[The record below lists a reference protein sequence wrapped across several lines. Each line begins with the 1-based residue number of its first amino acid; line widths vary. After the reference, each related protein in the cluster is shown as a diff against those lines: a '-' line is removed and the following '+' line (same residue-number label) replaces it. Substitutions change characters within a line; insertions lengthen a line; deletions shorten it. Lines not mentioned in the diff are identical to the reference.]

1 MAINFLNTVDL
12 NQNQLDN
19 AVIQNLATAPGSPE
33 AGQIYF
39 DTNQDKLRVWDG
51 AAWLT
56 IPDGN
61 STANDFLTGLAF
73 NTGSGVLTG
82 TVSNQSNVTVDL
94 DGRYALSSA
103 IPTVNNGTLT
113 MTTGTGLDGAATF
126 SANQAGTSDFA
137 VTLDL
142 TEITLGAGLDSTATG
157 LSLDLSEFTD
167 MTATMLTTDEFI
179 VLDSGAERR
188 KAAGE
193 IGLSIFNNDSN
204 FITAASLPTVS
215 NATITL
221 AAGNILNGGGDF
233 TLNQSASETITFNL
247 ATLTGTGQT
256 YGNTSDSIKIDTIAV
271 DVYGRVTGVSTGPT
285 GQVNTVGTGNS
296 NTLTKTGDAIDSIFT
311 PNTGVVNASSA
322 NLATGAQIQT
332 AINTALTGVLQFQGT
347 WNASTNSPTL
357 TSSVGTSG
365 DYYIVSVAGNT
376 NLDGITDWE
385 IGDWAVFANTTW
397 TKIDN
402 SQVGDVTGDGAA
414 GRVAFWNST
423 SNITND
429 AGFTY
434 NSTSNAFGV
443 SGVITA
449 SGGNSGEWNTGY
461 DNSITALN
469 VSGTTTKTLTA
480 TQQDG
485 GTLTTSWTDN
495 NTEYSMMTASTL
507 GLGKL
512 EDNTTQTVAANLVS
526 ATAGKTYGIQKNS
539 SNQLVVNVPW
549 TDSQNLVTSVDE
561 STANNLKGISV
572 NPTTGNVKV
581 GLDING
587 LAAISTLNDA
597 DTLPIYD
604 GGINKKISLLQL
616 ENRIGAAKSKRFI
629 LNTTTTNV
637 SQQTSPPGGTI
648 GWVVAAGAALG
659 VASALD
665 CAVEIIQTSDG
676 ATVYAEI
683 TRSGTNVT
691 INFSTPVSQGA
702 YQAIVTRIY

>member
-12 NQNQLDN
+12 NKNSLDN
-19 AVIQNLATAPGSPE
+19 ARIQNLGADPSAANSSI
-33 AGQIYF
+33 GQIYF
-39 DTNQDKLRVWDG
+39 NTGIDTLKQYTTSGWVEVG
-51 AAWLT
+51 STSGVETLT
-56 IPDGN
+56 LNDSTYIDVN
-61 STANDFLTGLAF
+61 STGTAENPVFSPDLSAVDGTAVAATRFLSKDNTWDVPAF
-73 NTGSGVLTG
+73 PTP
-82 TVSNQSNVTVDL
+82 
-94 DGRYALSSA
+94 
-103 IPTVNNGTLT
+103 PTVNNGTLT
-113 MTTGTGLDGAATF
+113 MTTSTGLDGGTQTF
-126 SANQAGTSDFA
+126 SANQAGNTTFA
-137 VTLDL
+137 V
-142 TEITLGAGLDSTATG
+142 
-157 LSLDLSEFTD
+157 SLDLNELPAGGTLIATD
-167 MTATMLTTDEFI
+167 SIIALNGTVESKQLISAI
-179 VLDSGAERR
+179 P
-188 KAAGE
+188 
-193 IGLSIFNNDSN
+193 LSIFNND
-204 FITAASLPTVS
+204 LPTAS
-215 NATITL
+215 DATITL
-221 AAGNILNGGGDF
+221 AAGTGLTTGGAF
-233 TLNQSASETITFNL
+233 TLDQAANETITLNIGSGDGITVN
-247 ATLTGTGQT
+247 A
-256 YGNTSDSIKIDTIAV
+256 NDVAV
-271 DVYGRVTGVSTGPT
+271 DVDDVTI
-285 GQVNTVGTGNS
+285 QIVGGEVAA
-296 NTLTKTGDAIDSIFT
+296 KTAA
-311 PNTGVVNASSA
+311 VANAGTA
-322 NLATGAQIQT
+322 LATGDQIYDFV
-332 AINTALTGVLQFQGT
+332 TGQIANIPSGLSFEGN
-347 WNASTNSPTL
+347 WNANTDTPDLSGLSPEN
-357 TSSVGTSG
+357 GQFW
-365 DYYIVSVAGNT
+365 IVSVAGNT
-376 NLDGITDWE
+376 NLDGITDWKV
-385 IGDWAVFANTTW
+385 GDWAIYVSTGAGTDGWQKVDNTSTLSGSGVANQLTYW
-397 TKIDN
+397 TGTAN
-402 SQVGDVTGDGAA
+402 VAGDA
-414 GRVAFWNST
+414 GLTFNPT
-423 SNITND
+423 SNNLTVGGTIT
-429 AGFTY
+429 
-434 NSTSNAFGV
+434 S
-443 SGVITA
+443 

-461 DNSITALN
+461 DRSLTALN

-480 TQQDG
+480 TRQDG

-616 ENRIGAAKSKRFI
+616 ENHIGAAKAKRFI
-629 LNTTTTNV
+629 LNTTTANV

-676 ATVYAEI
+676 ATVFAEV

>member
-12 NQNQLDN
+12 NKNSLDN
-19 AVIQNLATAPGSPE
+19 ARIQNLGADPSAANSSI
-33 AGQIYF
+33 GQIYF
-39 DTNQDKLRVWDG
+39 NTGIDTLKQYTTSGWVEVG
-51 AAWLT
+51 STSGVETLT
-56 IPDGN
+56 LNN
-61 STANDFLTGLAF
+61 STYIDVN
-73 NTGSGVLTG
+73 STG
-82 TVSNQSNVTVDL
+82 TAENPVFSPDLSAVD
-94 DGRYALSSA
+94 GTAVAATRFLSKDNTWDVPA
-103 IPTVNNGTLT
+103 FPTPPTVNNGTLT
-113 MTTGTGLDGAATF
+113 MTTSTGLDGGTQTF
-126 SANQAGTSDFA
+126 SANQAGNTTFA
-137 VTLDL
+137 V
-142 TEITLGAGLDSTATG
+142 
-157 LSLDLSEFTD
+157 SLDLNELPAGGTLIATD
-167 MTATMLTTDEFI
+167 SIIALNGTVESKQLISAI
-179 VLDSGAERR
+179 P
-188 KAAGE
+188 
-193 IGLSIFNNDSN
+193 LSIFNND
-204 FITAASLPTVS
+204 LPTAS
-215 NATITL
+215 DATITL
-221 AAGNILNGGGDF
+221 AAGDILDGGGAF
-233 TLNQSASETITFNL
+233 TLNQAANETITFDL
-247 ATLTGTGQT
+247 ATGGIGAGT
-256 YGNTSDSIKIDTIAV
+256 YGSTNDSIKV
-271 DVYGRVTGVSTGPT
+271 DNISVDAYGRVTAITTGAT
-285 GQVNTVGTGNS
+285 GQVNTVITGNS
-296 NTLTKTGDAIDSIFT
+296 NTLTATGTINKTLTAVT
-311 PNTGVVNASSA
+311 AAVVNGGAS
-322 NLATGAQIQT
+322 LATGDQIYDFVAGQI
-332 AINTALTGVLQFQGT
+332 ANIPSGLSFEGN
-347 WNASTNSPTL
+347 WNANTDTPDLSGASPDN
-357 TSSVGTSG
+357 GQFW
-365 DYYIVSVAGNT
+365 IVSVAGNT
-376 NLDGITDWE
+376 DLDGITDWKV
-385 IGDWAVFANTTW
+385 GDWAIYVSTGAGTDGWQKVDNTSTLSGSGVANQLTYW
-397 TKIDN
+397 TGTAN
-402 SQVGDVTGDGAA
+402 VAGDA
-414 GRVAFWNST
+414 GLTFNPT
-423 SNITND
+423 SNNLTVGGTIT
-429 AGFTY
+429 
-434 NSTSNAFGV
+434 S
-443 SGVITA
+443 
-449 SGGNSGEWNTGY
+449 SGGNSGEWNNGY
-461 DNSITALN
+461 DRSLTALN

-480 TQQDG
+480 TRQDG

-616 ENRIGAAKSKRFI
+616 ENHIGAAKAKRFI
-629 LNTTTTNV
+629 LNTTTANV

-676 ATVYAEI
+676 ATVFAEV